1 MTKNAYLSELADRL
15 RQLPQSEIDKSIAY
29 YSEIIDDRM
38 EEGCSE
44 EEAVNGLEAPVTAAE
59 RILQDAPLGMLV
71 RERIRP
77 KQAVS
82 GWIIA
87 LLVIGFPVWFPL
99 LLAAA
104 GIVFAMYVVV
114 WSLVFAFFASTFAV
128 GTASLAVLIT
138 AFVRAGE
145 GAGLIFTLL
154 GVGLLGIGCF
164 ILMGLATWMAAS
176 GVVRLT
182 AALIRSLKMKL
193 IHGGK

>member
-145 GAGLIFTLL
+145 GAGLIFALL

-182 AALIRSLKMKL
+182 AALIRSLRMKL

>member
-1 MTKNAYLSELADRL
+1 MTKNAYLSELTDRL

-44 EEAVNGLEAPVTAAE
+44 EEAVNGLEAPSAAAE

-87 LLVIGFPVWFPL
+87 LLVIGFPLWFPL

-104 GIVFAMYVVV
+104 GIVFAMYVVA

-128 GTASLAVLIT
+128 GTASLAALVT

-145 GAGLIFTLL
+145 GASLIFTLS

>member
-44 EEAVNGLEAPVTAAE
+44 DEAVNGLEAPVTAAE

-145 GAGLIFTLL
+145 GAGLIFALL

>member
-145 GAGLIFTLL
+145 GAGLIFALL

-176 GVVRLT
+176 GVVRLK

>member
-29 YSEIIDDRM
+29 YSEIIEDRM

-77 KQAVS
+77 QQAVS

-104 GIVFAMYVVV
+104 GIVFAMYVVD

-145 GAGLIFTLL
+145 GAGMIFALL

>member
-145 GAGLIFTLL
+145 GVGLIFALL

>member
-145 GAGLIFTLL
+145 GAGLIFALL

-193 IHGGK
+193 IHGRK

>member
-77 KQAVS
+77 NQAVS

-145 GAGLIFTLL
+145 GAGLIFALL

>member
-145 GAGLIFTLL
+145 GAGLIFALL

>member
-114 WSLVFAFFASTFAV
+114 WSLVFAFFASHRNARV
-128 GTASLAVLIT
+128 AYRQEELYA
-138 AFVRAGE
+138 E
-145 GAGLIFTLL
+145 
-154 GVGLLGIGCF
+154 
-164 ILMGLATWMAAS
+164 AA
-176 GVVRLT
+176 R
-182 AALIRSLKMKL
+182 R
-193 IHGGK
+193 

>member
-77 KQAVS
+77 KQVVS

-145 GAGLIFTLL
+145 GAGLIFALL

>member
-114 WSLVFAFFASTFAV
+114 WSLVFAFFAST

-145 GAGLIFTLL
+145 GAGLIFALL

>member
-1 MTKNAYLSELADRL
+1 MTKNAYLSELAGRL

-145 GAGLIFTLL
+145 GAGLIFALL

>member
-145 GAGLIFTLL
+145 GAGL
-154 GVGLLGIGCF
+154 LGIGCF

>member
-145 GAGLIFTLL
+145 GAGLIFALL

-182 AALIRSLKMKL
+182 AAMIRSLKMKL

>member
-138 AFVRAGE
+138 ACVRAGE
-145 GAGLIFTLL
+145 GAGLIFALL

>member
-38 EEGCSE
+38 EEECSE

-145 GAGLIFTLL
+145 GAGLIFALL

>member
-1 MTKNAYLSELADRL
+1 M
-15 RQLPQSEIDKSIAY
+15 
-29 YSEIIDDRM
+29 
-38 EEGCSE
+38 
-44 EEAVNGLEAPVTAAE
+44 
-59 RILQDAPLGMLV
+59 
-71 RERIRP
+71 
-77 KQAVS
+77 
-82 GWIIA
+82 
-87 LLVIGFPVWFPL
+87 IGFPVWFPL

-128 GTASLAVLIT
+128 GTDSLAVLIT

-145 GAGLIFTLL
+145 GAGLIFALL

>member
-145 GAGLIFTLL
+145 GAGLIFALL

-182 AALIRSLKMKL
+182 AALIRSLKMKF

>member
-145 GAGLIFTLL
+145 GAGLIFALL

-182 AALIRSLKMKL
+182 AALIRSMKMKL

>member
-29 YSEIIDDRM
+29 YSEIIDDRI

-44 EEAVNGLEAPVTAAE
+44 EEAVNGLEAPAAAAE
-59 RILQDAPLGMLV
+59 RILQEAPLGMLV

-77 KQAVS
+77 KQALN

-87 LLVIGFPVWFPL
+87 LLVIGFPLWFPL

-128 GTASLAVLIT
+128 GTASLAALVT

-145 GAGLIFTLL
+145 GASLIFTLL

-164 ILMGLATWMAAS
+164 LLMGVATWMAAS

>member
-87 LLVIGFPVWFPL
+87 LMVIGFPVWFPL

-145 GAGLIFTLL
+145 GAGLIFALL

>member
-44 EEAVNGLEAPVTAAE
+44 EEAVNGLEALVTAAE

-145 GAGLIFTLL
+145 GAGLIFALL

>member
-145 GAGLIFTLL
+145 GAGLIFALL

-176 GVVRLT
+176 GVVQLT

>member
-59 RILQDAPLGMLV
+59 RIMQDAPLGMLV

-145 GAGLIFTLL
+145 GTGLIFALL

>member
-59 RILQDAPLGMLV
+59 RILQEAPLGMLV

-145 GAGLIFTLL
+145 GAGLIFALL